1 MAHRYSKR
9 NEARESTRT
18 NGDQGDVSPGI
29 RTGRRE
35 NEENPNAMV
44 YHKVSHEYKMPDPPP
59 LHHYHHHH
67 HVTPPP
73 NPIVVII
80 IRGTGKHKASRCDH
94 SAFKRDTEI

>member
-59 LHHYHHHH
+59 
-67 HVTPPP
+67 PPP
-73 NPIVVII
+73 LPPPPP
-80 IRGTGKHKASRCDH
+80 SCDTPSQSH
-94 SAFKRDTEI
+94 CCHNNKRYR